1 MLFVVPPIQVVLA
14 KSPTIDKYDLSSLEF
29 MLTGAAPT
37 GKDLIEEVYKRL
49 PKLKYIMQGIN
60 ISMLKTVKFIYG
72 QRGPYFPKI
81 FEGIKEQLRKFCDP
95 SSSRRS
101 KKDAKIALF

>member
-1 MLFVVPPIQVVLA
+1 MLFLVPPILVVLA

-29 MLTGAAPT
+29 LLTSAAPA

-60 ISMLKTVKFIYG
+60 ISMSKTF
-72 QRGPYFPKI
+72 
-81 FEGIKEQLRKFCDP
+81 L
-95 SSSRRS
+95 
-101 KKDAKIALF
+101 

>member
-1 MLFVVPPIQVVLA
+1 MLFLVPPILVVLA
-14 KSPTIDKYDLSSLEF
+14 KSPTINKYDLSSLEF

-60 ISMLKTVKFIYG
+60 IYMSKTVRFISG
-72 QRGPYFPKI
+72 QRGPYFS
-81 FEGIKEQLRKFCDP
+81 KFFGD
-95 SSSRRS
+95 
-101 KKDAKIALF
+101 KGAT